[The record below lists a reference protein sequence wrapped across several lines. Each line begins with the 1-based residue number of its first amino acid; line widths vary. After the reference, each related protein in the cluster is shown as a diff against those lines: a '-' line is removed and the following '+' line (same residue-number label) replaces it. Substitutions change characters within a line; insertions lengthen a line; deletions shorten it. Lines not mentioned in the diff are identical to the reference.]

1 MKLPQTTPPHPF
13 HMVGIKKAIDFLST
27 PESLCNFTLFDNFC
41 LYYNALQCFTSH
53 LELLRN
59 NSYHIFAYI
68 LIFADIIK
76 MIWSS
81 FNREVIYGL

>member
-1 MKLPQTTPPHPF
+1 
-13 HMVGIKKAIDFLST
+13 MVGIKKAIDFLST

-53 LELLRN
+53 LELLSN